1 MRKEKANL
9 LVIDLTMS
17 EMNGLDAAR
26 IIRQERPET
35 EVLILTM
42 HFSEELAREVLRSGA
57 IGYVLKSD
65 AESDLLAAVEHVR
78 EQQPFFTGQLAA
90 SMVETFVNGADN
102 RSGKNSG
109 TGSALT
115 PREIEVVRLFAAGRS
130 NKEAATALS
139 LSTRTVESHRTHIM
153 RKMEFTSFSDL
164 VRYAVRSNL
173 VEP

>member
-1 MRKEKANL
+1 VRKEKANL
-9 LVIDLTMS
+9 LVIDLTMP

-164 VRYAVRSNL
+164 VRYAVRNNL